1 MKTFGKLLLL
11 ACLGAYLIFAFIR
24 LSGESDRSICRR
36 ATFTVADSLH
46 AGFITAS
53 EAERLLQ
60 KSRLYPVGRPM
71 NEISCQKI
79 EETLTKNP
87 FISSVVCYKTSGN
100 TLNVLIEQRLPLLR
114 VMGNDGDNYYL
125 DASGKAMN
133 PQGYVA
139 DLVVATGDIDRNFAK
154 KHLVR
159 FGLYFK
165 NNEFWDNQIEQIYVR
180 PDKKIEL
187 TPRVGDQVIFF
198 GTADSLECKFQ
209 NLKNFYAK
217 VMPQVGW
224 NKYTALNVEHP
235 NQIICKKRK
244 TKK

>member
-36 ATFTVADSLH
+36 ATFTVADSMH

-60 KSRLYPVGRPM
+60 KARLYPVGRPM

-100 TLNVLIEQRLPLLR
+100 TVNVLIEQRLPLLR
-114 VMGNDGDNYYL
+114 IMGNDGDNYYL
-125 DASGKAMN
+125 DVNGNAMN

-165 NNEFWDNQIEQIYVR
+165 NNEF
-180 PDKKIEL
+180 
-187 TPRVGDQVIFF
+187 
-198 GTADSLECKFQ
+198 
-209 NLKNFYAK
+209 
-217 VMPQVGW
+217 
-224 NKYTALNVEHP
+224 
-235 NQIICKKRK
+235 
-244 TKK
+244 

>member
-1 MKTFGKLLLL
+1 MSK
-11 ACLGAYLIFAFIR
+11 
-24 LSGESDRSICRR
+24 
-36 ATFTVADSLH
+36 
-46 AGFITAS
+46 
-53 EAERLLQ
+53 
-60 KSRLYPVGRPM
+60 
-71 NEISCQKI
+71 
-79 EETLTKNP
+79 
-87 FISSVVCYKTSGN
+87 
-100 TLNVLIEQRLPLLR
+100 
-114 VMGNDGDNYYL
+114 DGDNYYL
-125 DASGKAMN
+125 DANGNAMN

-154 KHLVR
+154 KHIVR

-165 NNEFWDNQIEQIYVR
+165 NNEFWDNKIEQIYVR
-180 PDKKIEL
+180 PDKEIEL
-187 TPRVGDQVIFF
+187 TPRLGDQVIFF

-209 NLKNFYAK
+209 NLKNFYTK